1 MDELFY
7 WSARAMADALHRR
20 EVSSKELT
28 EAHLARIDEVN
39 PTINAVVLVDAE
51 GALATADERDR
62 ESARGE
68 SRGPLHGLPITIKDS
83 LDTAGMVTAA
93 GTEGRSGS
101 CLMRTRRWLLG

>member
-39 PTINAVVLVDAE
+39 PLLNAVVLVDAE
-51 GALATADERDR
+51 GALAN
-62 ESARGE
+62 G
-68 SRGPLHGLPITIKDS
+68 
-83 LDTAGMVTAA
+83 
-93 GTEGRSGS
+93 
-101 CLMRTRRWLLG
+101 